1 MSHDSL
7 ILAEGITKIYNGK
20 GASPYAAVSNI
31 HLRIRRGEILLVSG
45 PNGSGKTTLLSML
58 GCLLRPTSG
67 RLSILDRD
75 VSRTSTIQLERLR
88 RDHLGFVFQAF
99 RLLDGLSVV
108 ENVELPMIL
117 RHDRRFAARDR
128 ALQLLESLGVQHRA
142 DYAVNRLSGGE
153 RQRIAIARALANNPE
168 IILADEPTGNLDSRG
183 GREAIQLLSS
193 LARRDGRSVV
203 IVSHDPRIERYADR
217 VLRMEDGRIKE

>member
-1 MSHDSL
+1 MKHNSL

-20 GASPYAAVSNI
+20 RALPYTAVSNV
-31 HLRIRRGEILLVSG
+31 HLTIRRGEILLVSG

-67 RLSILDRD
+67 HLVILDRD
-75 VSRTSTIQLERLR
+75 VSLTSTIELERLR

-117 RHDRRFAARDR
+117 RRDGRFEARNR

-142 DYAVNRLSGGE
+142 DYAVTRLSGGE
-153 RQRIAIARALANNPE
+153 RQRVAIARALANDPE

-183 GREAIQLLSS
+183 GREAIELLSS

-217 VLRMEDGRIKE
+217 GLRMEDGTIKE

>member
-1 MSHDSL
+1 MKHNSL

-20 GASPYAAVSNI
+20 RALPYTAVSNV
-31 HLRIRRGEILLVSG
+31 HLTIRRGEILLVSG

-67 RLSILDRD
+67 HLVILDRD
-75 VSRTSTIQLERLR
+75 VSLTSTIELERLR

-117 RHDRRFAARDR
+117 RRDGRFEARNR

-142 DYAVNRLSGGE
+142 DYAVTRLSGGE
-153 RQRIAIARALANNPE
+153 RQRVAIARALANDPE

-183 GREAIQLLSS
+183 GREAIELLSS

-217 VLRMEDGRIKE
+217 VLRMEDGTIKE